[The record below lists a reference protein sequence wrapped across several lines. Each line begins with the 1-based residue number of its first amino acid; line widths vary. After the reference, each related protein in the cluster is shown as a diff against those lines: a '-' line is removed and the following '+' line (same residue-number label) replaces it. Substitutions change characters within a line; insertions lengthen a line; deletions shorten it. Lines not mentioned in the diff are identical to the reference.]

1 MKNVSM
7 DFVARFEGI
16 VETLMAGT
24 VEKGDGNIAFHTRIV
39 DDAAIGQ
46 PVVRIYAFEVR
57 GKNSFFKLL
66 SAQSYRW
73 STIAENIP
81 DVEGEEQ
88 DDFVINV
95 AHEICKHALKM
106 FEAAGVLSNSEE
118 D

>member
-39 DDAAIGQ
+39 DNAAGQ

-81 DVEGEEQ
+81 DEEGEER

-118 D
+118 E

>member
-16 VETLMAGT
+16 VETFISGSG
-24 VEKGDGNIAFHTRIV
+24 VENIAFHTRIV

-46 PVVRIYAFEVR
+46 PVVRIYAFEIR
-57 GKNSFFKLL
+57 GRNSFFKLL
-66 SAQSYRW
+66 SVQSYRW

-81 DVEGEEQ
+81 DEEGEEQ
-88 DDFVINV
+88 DDFIINV

-118 D
+118 A

>member
-16 VETLMAGT
+16 VETLISGST
-24 VEKGDGNIAFHTRIV
+24 DDNIAFHTRII

-81 DVEGEEQ
+81 DEEGEDQ

-106 FEAAGVLSNSEE
+106 FEAAGVLPNSEE

>member
-16 VETLMAGT
+16 IETLISGST
-24 VEKGDGNIAFHTRIV
+24 DDNIAFHTRII

-81 DVEGEEQ
+81 DEEGEDQ

-106 FEAAGVLSNSEE
+106 FEAAGVLPNSEE

>member
-66 SAQSYRW
+66 SVQSYRW

-81 DVEGEEQ
+81 DEEGEGQ

-106 FEAAGVLSNSEE
+106 FDAAGILHSSEE
-118 D
+118 E

>member
-1 MKNVSM
+1 MKHVSM

-24 VEKGDGNIAFHTRIV
+24 VEKGDGNIAFHTRVI
-39 DDAAIGQ
+39 DDTAIGQ

-57 GKNSFFKLL
+57 GRNSLFKLL

-73 STIAENIP
+73 SMIAENIP
-81 DVEGEEQ
+81 DEEGEEQ

-118 D
+118 E

>member
-16 VETLMAGT
+16 VETFMAGT
-24 VEKGDGNIAFHTRIV
+24 VEKGDGNIAFHARVI
-39 DDAAIGQ
+39 DDTAIGQ
-46 PVVRIYAFEVR
+46 PVLRIYAFEVR
-57 GKNSFFKLL
+57 SRNSLFKLL
-66 SAQSYRW
+66 SAESYRW
-73 STIAENIP
+73 SMIAENIP
-81 DVEGEEQ
+81 NEEGEEQ

-106 FEAAGVLSNSEE
+106 FEAAGVLPNSEE